1 MALAEAFSFGHSW
14 LLFVETGFSH
24 GGAHAFEL
32 AGAALANEH
41 QLIMGRGYAALLVG
55 RSLGHN
61 GERVHVGLA
70 RQDALTLAAFNYG
83 PHRRHAGEMSHASP
97 VPPRT
102 RIVFEAVLQVAQGI
116 VAPALVDASVEASA
130 TLSFSAALAIF
141 SIVRK
146 RLLALGALG
155 QHVFHFS

>member
-41 QLIMGRGYAALLVG
+41 QLLAGRGHALLVG

-61 GERVHVGLA
+61 GERVHIGLA
-70 RQDALTLAAFNYG
+70 RQDALTLASLNDG
-83 PHRRHAGEMSHASP
+83 PHRRHAGEMSHALFG
-97 VPPRT
+97 PPRT